1 MPFEIRVRLT
11 VSEQRKSKRF
21 ELKLPVELVKTGS
34 KPIAGNGETRNLS
47 SGGVLLVTEST
58 VDVGAPI
65 EYIISLPSANGRV
78 GEIRLRCM
86 GKVLRRETAHS
97 AFAVTLERYEFVR
110 NSR

>member
-1 MPFEIRVRLT
+1 MTFRVRLA

-47 SGGVLLVTEST
+47 SGGVLFVSETL

-65 EYIISLPSANGRV
+65 EYIISLPSSSGRV
-78 GEIRLRCM
+78 GDVRLRCM
-86 GKVLRRETAHS
+86 GKVLRREIAES
-97 AFAVTLERYEFVR
+97 AVAVTLERYEFVR
-110 NSR
+110 TAH